1 MIQFSYTVKDGAG
14 IHARPAGALIK
25 LVRDSKSRV
34 TVKKDGKEADAAKIF
49 TLMAL
54 GVKCGDTVIVEI
66 EGEDE
71 EMMAANLKTYM
82 QENL

>member
-1 MIQFSYTVKDGAG
+1 MIQFSYTVQDGAG

-25 LVRDSKSRV
+25 LIRESACKV
-34 TVKKDGKEADAAKIF
+34 TVKKGEKSADAGKIF

-71 EMMAANLKTYM
+71 ERLAKRLQTYM
-82 QENL
+82 QEHL